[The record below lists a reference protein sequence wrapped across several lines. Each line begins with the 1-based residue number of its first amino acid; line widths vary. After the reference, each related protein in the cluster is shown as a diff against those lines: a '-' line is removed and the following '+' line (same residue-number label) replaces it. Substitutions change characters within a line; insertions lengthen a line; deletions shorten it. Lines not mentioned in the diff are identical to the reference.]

1 MSDFS
6 HIGVIFDC
14 DGTLIDSMAAWRALE
29 EDLAARA
36 RREFTRED
44 ADALTVRTIPECGQY
59 VHEKFGLG
67 ESPAEVERMIDEFM
81 FDFYSTRAELRPG
94 VMAFVEGLAERGVH
108 MTVAS
113 STPKPLLE
121 AGLAHV
127 GMSPF
132 LEAIISVDCVGKSKR
147 EPAVYDHARSVMG
160 TELRF
165 TWGFEDA
172 LYAVQTLKR
181 AGYPAV
187 GIYDDDLAGTFED
200 LELHAD
206 VAIRSFEDFSVD
218 RFLAL
223 ASDFARERA

>member
-1 MSDFS
+1 MPYS
-6 HIGVIFDC
+6 HVGVIFDC

-36 RREFTRED
+36 GREFTRED
-44 ADALTVRTIPECGQY
+44 ADALTVRTIPECGEY
-59 VHEKFGLG
+59 IHEKFGLG
-67 ESPAEVERMIDEFM
+67 ESPQDVERAIDEFM

-94 VMAFVEGLAERGVH
+94 VMAFIEGLAAQGVH

-127 GMSPF
+127 GVTPY
-132 LEAIISVDCVGKSKR
+132 LEAIVSVDCVGKSKR
-147 EPAVYDHARSVMG
+147 EPAVYDHARFIMG
-160 TELRF
+160 TELQF

-181 AGYPAV
+181 ASYPTV
-187 GIYDDDLAGTFED
+187 GVYDNDLAGTYED
-200 LELHAD
+200 LRAHAD
-206 VAIRSFEDFSVD
+206 LAIRCFTELSAEE
-218 RFLAL
+218 FLK
-223 ASDFARERA
+223 RVG

>member
-1 MSDFS
+1 MSGFS

-36 RREFTRED
+36 GREFTRED
-44 ADALTVRTIPECGQY
+44 ADALTVRTIPECGEY

-67 ESPAEVERMIDEFM
+67 DSPADVVRMIDEFM
-81 FDFYSTRAELRPG
+81 LAFYSTRAELRPG
-94 VMAFVEGLAERGVH
+94 VRAFVEGLAARGVH

-127 GMSPF
+127 GLREF
-132 LEAIISVDCVGKSKR
+132 LEAIVSVDCVGKSKR

-160 TELRF
+160 TDLRF

-172 LYAVQTLKR
+172 LYAVQTLRR
-181 AGYPAV
+181 AGYPVV
-187 GIYDDDLAGTFED
+187 GVYDDDLAGTYED
-200 LELHAD
+200 LIAHAD
-206 VAIRSFEDFSVD
+206 VAIRSFEDLSVE
-218 RFLAL
+218 RFLEF
-223 ASDFARERA
+223 ASSRA

>member
-1 MSDFS
+1 MEGFEMTDCS

-36 RREFTRED
+36 GREFTRED
-44 ADALTVRTIPECGQY
+44 ADALTVRTSPECGVY

-67 ESPAEVERMIDEFM
+67 DCPAEVERMINDFM

-94 VMAFVEGLAERGVH
+94 ALAFIEGLARHGVH

-113 STPKPLLE
+113 STPQPLLE

-127 GMSPF
+127 GVTPF
-132 LEAIISVDCVGKSKR
+132 LDAIVSVDVVGKSKR
-147 EPAVYDHARSVMG
+147 EPAVYDHARFVMG
-160 TELRF
+160 TALEH

-172 LYAVQTLKR
+172 AYAVDTLTH
-181 AGYPAV
+181 AGYRTV
-187 GIYDDDLAGTFED
+187 GIYDNDLSATWEQ
-200 LELHAD
+200 LEAAAT
-206 VAIRSFEDFSVD
+206 VAIREFSDLPVET
-218 RFLAL
+218 FLQL
-223 ASDFARERA
+223 AG